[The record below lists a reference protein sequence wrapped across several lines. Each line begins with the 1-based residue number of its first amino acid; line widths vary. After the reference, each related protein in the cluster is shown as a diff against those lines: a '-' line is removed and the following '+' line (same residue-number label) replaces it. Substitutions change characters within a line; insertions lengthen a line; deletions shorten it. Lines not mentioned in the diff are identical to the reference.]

1 MIQTL
6 PCELA
11 DCLGKLGGHEL
22 QDDLVRLPD
31 VQQESV
37 ALLERSSLPSLKAQ
51 RAGGVLDEGELLS
64 DTDSKVGTAEVLQQ
78 SGSCLEQS

>member
-11 DCLGKLGGHEL
+11 DCLGKLGGHAL

-37 ALLERSSLPSLKAQ
+37 ALLERSSLPSLEAQ
-51 RAGGVLDEGELLS
+51 RAGRVLDEGELLS